1 MKSNMTFFFFCS
13 QPASNHVSHSLQNI
27 WRIRMLLMSYNIS
40 SSFSFSNV
48 FELHNLRVELAF
60 GNHLV

>member
-1 MKSNMTFFFFCS
+1 
-13 QPASNHVSHSLQNI
+13 
-27 WRIRMLLMSYNIS
+27 MLLMSYNIS